1 MLQPGFG
8 GVLQAGFDGRE
19 SEFSLGMIDAYPIT
33 LFSPRSE
40 ETEMKRSFL
49 TIVML
54 CSALAL
60 GACENDDDFEDQV
73 EDAGEEIED
82 AAEELDG

>member
-1 MLQPGFG
+1 
-8 GVLQAGFDGRE
+8 
-19 SEFSLGMIDAYPIT
+19 
-33 LFSPRSE
+33 
-40 ETEMKRSFL
+40 MKRSFL